1 MFLKNYNSVGNKM
14 LKSQAVEVQYQ
25 TGRRDTQAK
34 QPRLS
39 SIEFEI
45 KIFCIA
51 LQSRLCS
58 TFLLLKIFC
67 QMSPFISNE
76 VINPDHTKWLII
88 QKRDRHS
95 GITSIGHL

>member
-1 MFLKNYNSVGNKM
+1 VREIALG
-14 LKSQAVEVQYQ
+14 LATIPIQYQ
-25 TGRRDTQAK
+25 TGKQDTQAK
-34 QPRLS
+34 QPCLS
-39 SIEFEI
+39 SIEFDI

-58 TFLLLKIFC
+58 PFLLPKIFC

-76 VINPDHTKWLII
+76 VINPNHAKWLII